1 MLSAA
6 LVARIFFVCHVNAE
20 GSIHRSEQT
29 DKANDMIGARHRVLV
44 VADVLHA
51 VEAWTVEEAFACFGS
66 TLWPVLQSRMDLPER
81 VHAAS
86 SRCFHLFTIKEQDRI
101 RYPTGRQPLGTI
113 GGAHTNRPDRH

>member
-6 LVARIFFVCHVNAE
+6 LVARIFFVCRVNAE

-44 VADVLHA
+44 AADVLHA

-66 TLWPVLQSRMDLPER
+66 TLMARSPEQNGNIDSTRRVL
-81 VHAAS
+81 
-86 SRCFHLFTIKEQDRI
+86 
-101 RYPTGRQPLGTI
+101 
-113 GGAHTNRPDRH
+113 

>member
-29 DKANDMIGARHRVLV
+29 DEANDMIGARHRVLV

-51 VEAWTVEEAFACFGS
+51 VEAWAVEEAFACFVSTLMARSPEQNGS
-66 TLWPVLQSRMDLPER
+66 TRARSRR
-81 VHAAS
+81 VESMFPFA
-86 SRCFHLFTIKEQDRI
+86 TIKEQDRI
-101 RYPTGRQPLGTI
+101 RYPTGRQPLGTV

>member
-29 DKANDMIGARHRVLV
+29 DKANDMIGARHCVLV

-66 TLWPVLQSRMDLPER
+66 TLMARSPEQNGSTRARSRR
-81 VHAAS
+81 VES
-86 SRCFHLFTIKEQDRI
+86 MFPFV
-101 RYPTGRQPLGTI
+101 YPKRT
-113 GGAHTNRPDRH
+113 GGATGSDDQIPHRATASRYCRGCSH